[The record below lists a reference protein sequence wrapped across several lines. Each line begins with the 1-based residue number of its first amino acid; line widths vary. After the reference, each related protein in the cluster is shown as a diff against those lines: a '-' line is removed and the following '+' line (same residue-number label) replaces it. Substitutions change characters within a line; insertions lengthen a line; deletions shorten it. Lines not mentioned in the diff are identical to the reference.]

1 MMDIGIL
8 VTNNLAWSKHI
19 EWMTTK
25 GNRTLGLVRRMCRHT
40 VSLDVKKVLYCTLV
54 RSRLEYACELW
65 SPYTIKEKLRIE
77 NLQRRATRFILDY
90 PQDMDYKQR
99 LIKLSLLPLEYRRQ
113 IRDLIFLF
121 KIRTGFLDID
131 HSCFLKQTTSSR
143 YNTRNFPYLNYHVRL
158 ARQDYFKCSYFLRV
172 TVLWNNLPEDLKCIT
187 LLTTFK
193 REILNFFKTK
203 LEHYC
208 LPGK

>member
-1 MMDIGIL
+1 MVTLCHKGRPVAKKYLAPLHYL
-8 VTNNLAWSKHI
+8 VWL
-19 EWMTTK
+19 
-25 GNRTLGLVRRMCRHT
+25 R
-40 VSLDVKKVLYCTLV
+40 
-54 RSRLEYACELW
+54 AC
-65 SPYTIKEKLRIE
+65 IKEKLRIE
-77 NLQRRATRFILDY
+77 NVQRRATRFILDY

-99 LIKLSLLPLEYRRQ
+99 PIKLSVLPLEYRRQ

-121 KIRTGFLDID
+121 KIRTGLLDIG
-131 HSCFLKQTTSSR
+131 HSCFLKQTISSR